1 MLVLLLYVKN
11 SVKLQLQINIY
22 GFDKFINNLCILSFF
37 SVSLSDKLIF
47 MKSIIYILLFI
58 SFNLSAQQS
67 FIIKNDGSRIDV
79 DATSVRVITTEKIL
93 VYKEYQKNY
102 EKTISFNDFETA
114 FYSGFKL
121 KILKL
126 NGSEKDGYFILSECK
141 DRFLVSKVILT
152 GDSESDN
159 QQFSF
164 QLSVIDEKSKTLE
177 SFLFN
182 EEKNA
187 KSIALRNLILP
198 TATKYFPNC
207 DDLLNR
213 FNDFNKRNDDV
224 KNLSILGVFHS
235 PVYYACN

>member
-1 MLVLLLYVKN
+1 MKN
-11 SVKLQLQINIY
+11 LIY
-22 GFDKFINNLCILSFF
+22 
-37 SVSLSDKLIF
+37 
-47 MKSIIYILLFI
+47 LLFFI
-58 SFNLSAQQS
+58 SSTIFAQQS
-67 FIIKNDGSRIDV
+67 YIIKNDGSKIDV
-79 DATSVRVITTEKIL
+79 EATSVRVITTEKML
-93 VYKEYQKNY
+93 VYKEYQKNS
-102 EKTISFNDFETA
+102 EKTISFNDFDIA

-141 DRFLVSKVILT
+141 DKFLVSKVILI
-152 GDSESDN
+152 GDSESDD
-159 QQFSF
+159 QQISF

-198 TATKYFPNC
+198 TATKHFPNC

-213 FNDFNKRNDDV
+213 FTDFNKRNDDV

>member
-1 MLVLLLYVKN
+1 MCTFV
-11 SVKLQLQINIY
+11 
-22 GFDKFINNLCILSFF
+22 GNNLIM
-37 SVSLSDKLIF
+37 KNLI
-47 MKSIIYILLFI
+47 YLLFFI
-58 SFNLSAQQS
+58 SSSIFAQQS
-67 FIIKNDGSRIDV
+67 YIIKNDGSKIDV

-93 VYKEYQKNY
+93 VYKEYQKNS
-102 EKTISFNDFETA
+102 EKTISFNDFDIA

-126 NGSEKDGYFILSECK
+126 NGSEKDGYYILSECK
-141 DRFLVSKVILT
+141 DKFLVSKVILT
-152 GDSESDN
+152 GDFESDD
-159 QQFSF
+159 QQMSF
-164 QLSVIDEKSKTLE
+164 QLSVIDEKFKTLE
-177 SFLFN
+177 NFSFN

-213 FNDFNKRNDDV
+213 FNDFNNRNDDV
-224 KNLSILGVFHS
+224 KNLSILGVFKS

>member
-1 MLVLLLYVKN
+1 MCTFV
-11 SVKLQLQINIY
+11 
-22 GFDKFINNLCILSFF
+22 GNNLIM
-37 SVSLSDKLIF
+37 KNLI
-47 MKSIIYILLFI
+47 YLLFFI
-58 SFNLSAQQS
+58 SSSIFAQQS
-67 FIIKNDGSRIDV
+67 YIIKNDGSKIDV

-93 VYKEYQKNY
+93 VYKEYQKNS
-102 EKTISFNDFETA
+102 EKTISFNDFDIA

-126 NGSEKDGYFILSECK
+126 NGSEKDGYYILSECK
-141 DRFLVSKVILT
+141 DKFLISKVILT
-152 GDSESDN
+152 GDFESDD
-159 QQFSF
+159 QQMSF
-164 QLSVIDEKSKTLE
+164 QLSVIDEKFKTLE
-177 SFLFN
+177 NFSFN

-213 FNDFNKRNDDV
+213 FNDFNNRNDDV
-224 KNLSILGVFHS
+224 KNLSILGVFKS

>member
-1 MLVLLLYVKN
+1 MKN
-11 SVKLQLQINIY
+11 
-22 GFDKFINNLCILSFF
+22 
-37 SVSLSDKLIF
+37 
-47 MKSIIYILLFI
+47 IIYLLFFI
-58 SFNLSAQQS
+58 SSNILAQQS
-67 FIIKNDGSRIDV
+67 YIIKNDGSKIDV
-79 DATSVRVITTEKIL
+79 DAISVRVITTEKIL
-93 VYKEYQKNY
+93 VYKEYQKNS
-102 EKTISFNDFETA
+102 EKTISFNDFDIA

-141 DRFLVSKVILT
+141 DKFLVSKVILT
-152 GDSESDN
+152 GDPESEN
-159 QQFSF
+159 QELSF
-164 QLSVIDEKSKTLE
+164 QLSVIDTKSNTLE

-182 EEKNA
+182 EEKNT

-213 FNDFNKRNDDV
+213 FTDFNKRNDDV

>member
-1 MLVLLLYVKN
+1 
-11 SVKLQLQINIY
+11 
-22 GFDKFINNLCILSFF
+22 
-37 SVSLSDKLIF
+37 
-47 MKSIIYILLFI
+47 MKSIFYILFFV
-58 SFNLSAQQS
+58 SFNLFSQSS
-67 FIIKNDGSRIDV
+67 FITKNDGTKIDV
-79 DATSVRVITTEKIL
+79 DAASVRVITTEKML
-93 VYKEYQKNY
+93 VYKEYQKNS
-102 EKTISFNDFETA
+102 EKTISFNDFDTA

-126 NGSEKDGYFILSECK
+126 NGFEKDGYFILSECK
-141 DRFLVSKVILT
+141 DKFLISKVILT
-152 GDSESDN
+152 GDSDTDD
-159 QQFSF
+159 QQISF
-164 QLSVIDEKSKTLE
+164 QLSVIDDKANTLE

-224 KNLSILGVFHS
+224 KNLSILGVFKS